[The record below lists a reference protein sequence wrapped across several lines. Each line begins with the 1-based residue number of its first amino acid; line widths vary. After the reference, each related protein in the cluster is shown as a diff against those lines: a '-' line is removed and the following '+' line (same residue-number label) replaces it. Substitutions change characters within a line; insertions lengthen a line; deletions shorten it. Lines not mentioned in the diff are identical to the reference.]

1 MVRMFQFDFE
11 TLVVG
16 FSQIAG
22 SHIDTN
28 PLRTGEI
35 RSQDIVSLFV
45 EYVDITVQQ
54 SVP

>member
-11 TLVVG
+11 ALVVG
-16 FSQIAG
+16 LSQIAG
-22 SHIDTN
+22 SHIDAN

>member
-1 MVRMFQFDFE
+1 MIRVFQFDFE

-22 SHIDTN
+22 SHIDAY
-28 PLRTGEI
+28 PLRTGEV
-35 RSQDIVSLFV
+35 RSQDIVSLFI
-45 EYVDITVQQ
+45 EYVDITIQQ

>member
-11 TLVVG
+11 ALVVG
-16 FSQIAG
+16 LSG
-22 SHIDTN
+22 SHIDAY
-28 PLRTGEI
+28 PLRTGEV